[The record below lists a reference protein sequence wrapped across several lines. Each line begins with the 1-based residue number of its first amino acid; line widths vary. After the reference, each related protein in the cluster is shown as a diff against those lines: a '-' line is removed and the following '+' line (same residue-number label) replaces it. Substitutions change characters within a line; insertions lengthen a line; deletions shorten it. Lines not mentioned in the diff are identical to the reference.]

1 MRVDTLLSPGVLSN
15 GIRLRTE
22 AARAISAAEIASS
35 QAGDGRSTLA
45 QTLVLFFQDC
55 VSKLPA
61 SMRDSIAPTI
71 TARTAPA
78 ATPKIVT
85 MTFSEGL
92 EQDIVPDA
100 SAFTFAPAKTI
111 SNIVVDGTKV
121 IITVTANVANGDT
134 IAYAQP
140 GTNGLRDPA
149 GNLVASAAATAI
161 VVA

>member
-1 MRVDTLLSPGVLSN
+1 MRVDTLLSPGILSN

-22 AARAISAAEIASS
+22 MARAISAAEIASA
-35 QAGDGRSTLA
+35 QAADGKSTLA
-45 QTLVLFFQDC
+45 ATLVAFLQDC
-55 VSKLPA
+55 VAKLPA
-61 SMRDSIAPTI
+61 SMRDTVVPPI

-78 ATPKIVT
+78 ADPKTVT
-85 MTFSEGL
+85 LTFSEGL
-92 EQDIVPDA
+92 ESDIVPAA

-111 SNIVVDGTKV
+111 SNIVIDGTKCV
-121 IITVTANVANGDT
+121 ITVTANVANGDT
-134 IAYAQP
+134 IAYTQP